1 MMSVQTTQVRYG
13 QVGSLRLEAY
23 PTTEAMGQAAAAAI
37 AEEMLRL
44 ARAAETL
51 PVIFATGASQL
62 ATLAALTMLPGLPWS
77 RISGFHLDEYVGLPI
92 SHRASF
98 RGYLRKHLTDKVQMK
113 EFFEIDGTAPDPD
126 QVCRAYAAALQA
138 ADPQLC
144 LLGIG
149 ENGHLAFNDPGVADF
164 QDPLGVKVAS
174 LDLMCRTQQAAE
186 GWFDALEDVPA
197 QAMTVTIPTILKV
210 PTLLL
215 SVPGIRKA
223 AILRRTL
230 EEPISTACPA
240 TILREHPCATVY
252 LDAESASELDDYLT
266 VE

>member
-1 MMSVQTTQVRYG
+1 MIVQSATVRHG

-23 PTTEAMGQAAAAAI
+23 PTTAAMGRAAAEAA
-37 AEEMLRL
+37 ANEMLRL
-44 ARAAETL
+44 ARTL
-51 PVIFATGASQL
+51 DTVSVIFATGASQL
-62 ATLAALTMLPGLPWS
+62 ATLDALTRMPALPWS
-77 RISGFHLDEYVGLPI
+77 QISGYHMDEYVALPI
-92 SHRASF
+92 SHPASF
-98 RGYLRKHLTDKVQMK
+98 RGYLRKHLTDKVAMK
-113 EFFEIDGTAPDPD
+113 EFFEIDGTASDPQ
-126 QVCRAYAAALQA
+126 QVCAEYAAMLQA

-164 QDPLGVKVAS
+164 HDPKGVKVAP
-174 LDLMCRTQQAAE
+174 LDLVCRAQQAAE
-186 GWFDALEDVPA
+186 GWFETPEDVPR
-197 QAMTVTIPTILKV
+197 QAITITIPTILRV
-210 PTLLL
+210 PTLIA

-240 TILREHPCATVY
+240 TILREHPNATVY

-266 VE
+266 AE